1 MKNEPQHL
9 FLTSAAARL
18 LLLPYHLTG
27 FDL

>member
-18 LLLPYHLTG
+18 LVLSYHLTG